1 MDYNNTEVALTVY
14 RGGAQALRGSYEF
27 KQTGIAFEKAEDGTI
42 GKFPVGNLIIKQL
55 PVFHEDT
62 LRTTLKND
70 FVKFALSDESRPQK
84 AVSARFW
91 QNLSKKNRLKYHI
104 EKYVQDLYGDAEF
117 TYEIM
122 E

>member
-1 MDYNNTEVALTVY
+1 MDYTNTEVALTINI
-14 RGGAQALRGSYEF
+14 GGAQALRGSYEF
-27 KQTGIAFEKAEDGTI
+27 KQTGIAIEKAEDGTI
-42 GKFPVGNLIIKQL
+42 SKFPVGALVTKQY

-62 LRTTLKND
+62 IRTTLKND
-70 FVKFALSDESRPQK
+70 FVNFAIIDASLPQK
-84 AVSARFW
+84 AVSARYW

-104 EKYVQDLYGDAEF
+104 ESYVRDLYGDAEF